1 MLHAWFSETQR
12 KTQQRRSNGR
22 ILYETPEG
30 ERVEVTQVTKNKEH
44 NCSGKVAEDIS
55 YLGLVKDSCLEG
67 LKEKFSE
74 SG

>member
-1 MLHAWFSETQR
+1 MLGFQKLNVRLNNDSP
-12 KTQQRRSNGR
+12 NGR

-30 ERVEVTQVTKNKEH
+30 ERVEVTQVTKKKEH

-55 YLGLVKDSCLEG
+55 YLGLVKDSCIEG

-74 SG
+74 SS